1 MNPILFKE
9 AGFESSAIVREEVV
23 EKEGEEEV
31 EEEVEEVEEEEE

>member
-9 AGFESSAIVREEVV
+9 AGFESSTIVREEVM

-31 EEEVEEVEEEEE
+31 